1 MIYFIIFS
9 PEQELEE
16 ERRQKTAAVGAKK
29 KIEGEFTDMEMA
41 VENANKQK
49 EEAQKQYKKMQQIV
63 NQYTIEIEEIRSGR
77 DDALNSGKESDKK
90 YKLLEAELAQM
101 QEVCKCWWQWIYTF
115 DTCSL
120 LSQLHSSTVV
130 AVSLV
135 EYMTGY
141 I

>member
-1 MIYFIIFS
+1 MTYFIIFS

-101 QEVCKCWWQWIYTF
+101 QEVCKCWWQ
-115 DTCSL
+115 
-120 LSQLHSSTVV
+120 
-130 AVSLV
+130 
-135 EYMTGY
+135 
-141 I
+141 